1 MRLITGGVLIRWCSL
16 LGAPEAE
23 RVLHPVRLHRET
35 INHQNGSETEEKERE
50 RGQQDRR
57 DAGRGE
63 RKNMMRRGE
72 RGKRDC
78 ALAETNIKL
87 FRCKNTYE
95 NPMSLVRVEATLHCE
110 CGSQG
115 HVRAHNN

>member
-1 MRLITGGVLIRWCSL
+1 MGPLRPRECYILSDCTEKQSIIRT
-16 LGAPEAE
+16 AP
-23 RVLHPVRLHRET
+23 RQRR
-35 INHQNGSETEEKERE
+35 ERE

-87 FRCKNTYE
+87 LDTRT
-95 NPMSLVRVEATLHCE
+95 PMKI
-110 CGSQG
+110 Q
-115 HVRAHNN
+115 

>member
-1 MRLITGGVLIRWCSL
+1 
-16 LGAPEAE
+16 
-23 RVLHPVRLHRET
+23 
-35 INHQNGSETEEKERE
+35 
-50 RGQQDRR
+50 
-57 DAGRGE
+57 
-63 RKNMMRRGE
+63 MMRRGE

-87 FRCKNTYE
+87 FRRKNTYE
-95 NPMSLVRVEATLHCE
+95 NPISLVRVEATLQCE